1 MPSNSFNYNMCYNIR
16 IMEEQLQYIKKY
28 HTDTGVRGQKV
39 SPTNRGNKNNSY
51 RETRTDKR
59 AKWFKAAYK
68 CLERRDALIESKE
81 EIKGGSGCQT

>member
-1 MPSNSFNYNMCYNIR
+1 MNKKDEINSHIFIPKSILNRFAKID
-16 IMEEQLQYIKKY
+16 EK
-28 HTDTGVRGQKV
+28 
-39 SPTNRGNKNNSY
+39 NRGNKNNSY

-68 CLERRDALIESKE
+68 CLERRDALIKSKE

>member
-1 MPSNSFNYNMCYNIR
+1 MIYN
-16 IMEEQLQYIKKY
+16 QKFLQY
-28 HTDTGVRGQKV
+28 VLRGQKV

-68 CLERRDALIESKE
+68 CLERTPL
-81 EIKGGSGCQT
+81 EIISNTNIIRKFFTIII